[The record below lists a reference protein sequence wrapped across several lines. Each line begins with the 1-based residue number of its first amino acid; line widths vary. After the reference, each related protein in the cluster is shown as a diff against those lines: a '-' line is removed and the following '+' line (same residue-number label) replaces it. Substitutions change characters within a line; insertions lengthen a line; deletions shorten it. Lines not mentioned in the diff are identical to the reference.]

1 MPRPLSSRPTPKPE
15 PQVPED
21 DAAAQF
27 IGGATSLPPQETTLD
42 PVPVPSHRKRRKALI
57 PINTRLPE
65 ELVDLLDEAA
75 NHTGIPRQQII
86 ADALAK
92 YLPKLMKSA
101 G

>member
-1 MPRPLSSRPTPKPE
+1 
-15 PQVPED
+15 
-21 DAAAQF
+21 
-27 IGGATSLPPQETTLD
+27 
-42 PVPVPSHRKRRKALI
+42 
-57 PINTRLPE
+57 LPE

-75 NHTGIPRQQII
+75 THTGIPRQQII

>member
-1 MPRPLSSRPTPKPE
+1 MPKPLSSRPTPKPE
-15 PQVPED
+15 SQDD

-27 IGGATSLPPQETTLD
+27 IGGATSLPPQETAPD
-42 PVPVPSHRKRRKALI
+42 PAPVGRKRRRVLV